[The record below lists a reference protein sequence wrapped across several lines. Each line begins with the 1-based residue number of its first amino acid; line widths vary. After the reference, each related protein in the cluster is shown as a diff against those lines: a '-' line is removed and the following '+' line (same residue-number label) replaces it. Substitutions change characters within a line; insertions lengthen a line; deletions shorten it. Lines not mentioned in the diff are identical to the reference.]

1 MQWLGSLICL
11 AALPLC
17 APAST
22 FTSIPDVPGAFQVA
36 GAAKRL
42 EVQGRALEGKEV
54 IGLAGKPDGYD
65 IQVGG
70 VSIFSLEYAHQVGRR
85 EPLRPLP
92 ADLSDWSNAPAC
104 PPDRVLVDPAT
115 GRLRFFAGHDPAAL
129 KSQVTALRRE
139 MYGDS
144 ALGTW
149 KGNRFFLSHWSVN
162 LNLWAYDV
170 SDPKA
175 PRLIGEVSV
184 PTKTYGMLTLDSGLL
199 IVGTERGT
207 HCVDVSDP
215 GQMKVVGPLGPSQW
229 FNPITSRY
237 LAGWKSPEET
247 THFQ

>member
-1 MQWLGSLICL
+1 MCL

-17 APAST
+17 ASAST
-22 FTSIPDVPGAFQVA
+22 FTSVPDVPGAFQVA
-36 GAAKRL
+36 DAAKRL
-42 EVQGRALEGKEV
+42 EAKGRALEGKEV

-92 ADLSDWSNAPAC
+92 ADLSDWSKALAC

-115 GRLRFFAGHDPAAL
+115 GRLRFFVGHDLAAF

-162 LNLWAYDV
+162 PNLWAYDV

-175 PRLIGEVSV
+175 PRLIGEVTV

-207 HCVDVSDP
+207 HCVDASDS
-215 GQMKVVGPLGPSQW
+215 GMKVIGPLGPSQW

-237 LAGWKSPEET
+237 LAGWNSPDET